1 MNIVSKHTAI
11 VALAAALG
19 LHAFVVPTSAAELMN
34 NTVLEEADPAIK
46 KPSSKQN
53 ARQRDSESGQLQRR
67 ESRGREQSPVTVRS
81 RDERRQR
88 DDGQPR
94 FARPSRERGGALQAD
109 AARSNRVGRSRGT
122 ETAMNAQDGS
132 MSQEELLRLE
142 RQKGKGDRRERPAG
156 EHREIRRTEG
166 EPQGRNRSG
175 SAMNAQEGIVPPN
188 EVLQSDPQRQD
199 RSRTETNG
207 SKRDPSGTNRD
218 GVRFGTSGG
227 DDSKRGDRRDGDNF
241 RFGTSGSDDSK
252 RGEHRPGDGKGRH
265 DGDGIRFG
273 TSGGDD
279 SKRGEHRSDGGRD
292 RRDGDGIRFG
302 TSAGDDSKRG
312 EHRSDGGRDR
322 RDGDNFRFG
331 TSRGDDDRRHDVRR
345 HNGDHN
351 RRHVVKHVIHH
362 IPSRHAV
369 VLHGRDRY
377 HYHSGRFYRPWEGG
391 FILVRP
397 PLGLIVLSIPLGSRM
412 IFSAGIPYHV
422 FGDVYYRRV
431 PTGYEV
437 VEPIRDR
444 ASNWPDQVT
453 VVTDLLNVRYGP
465 DESEEVIAQVERYA
479 VLNVL
484 GSAPGWLYVEI
495 EDEDVRGWVM
505 ERYVVAGAGRG

>member
-88 DDGQPR
+88 DDGQTR

-188 EVLQSDPQRQD
+188 EVLQPDPQRQD
-199 RSRTETNG
+199 RSQI
-207 SKRDPSGTNRD
+207 
-218 GVRFGTSGG
+218 
-227 DDSKRGDRRDGDNF
+227 
-241 RFGTSGSDDSK
+241 
-252 RGEHRPGDGKGRH
+252 GR
-265 DGDGIRFG
+265 
-273 TSGGDD
+273 
-279 SKRGEHRSDGGRD
+279 
-292 RRDGDGIRFG
+292 
-302 TSAGDDSKRG
+302 A
-312 EHRSDGGRDR
+312 
-322 RDGDNFRFG
+322 
-331 TSRGDDDRRHDVRR
+331 
-345 HNGDHN
+345 
-351 RRHVVKHVIHH
+351 HV
-362 IPSRHAV
+362 
-369 VLHGRDRY
+369 
-377 HYHSGRFYRPWEGG
+377 
-391 FILVRP
+391 
-397 PLGLIVLSIPLGSRM
+397 
-412 IFSAGIPYHV
+412 
-422 FGDVYYRRV
+422 
-431 PTGYEV
+431 
-437 VEPIRDR
+437 
-444 ASNWPDQVT
+444 
-453 VVTDLLNVRYGP
+453 
-465 DESEEVIAQVERYA
+465 
-479 VLNVL
+479 
-484 GSAPGWLYVEI
+484 
-495 EDEDVRGWVM
+495 
-505 ERYVVAGAGRG
+505 